1 MHESLDVRTLLLV
14 VAVVAALTAIGM
26 ASFARRFPRFAGIG
40 WFAVADL
47 LLAVGMLLVATRD
60 HAPDWLTTVVA
71 NVFTLGGLMLNAEGL
86 RRYAG
91 GRWPW
96 WSRPYALFLVLL
108 PAAAWF
114 TYVDPDV
121 RARILVFTGCAG
133 LTLAAIALAL
143 HRSPAGVRLRPV
155 VMAFAGFALW
165 MLGRWLLTWFE
176 APMPTFMAAGTV
188 HALTLV
194 GYIVFVM
201 AKDYGVL
208 RDSVGQSLDEVAA
221 QARTDPLTGLLNR
234 RALAEIAVPAL
245 ARARRSGSPLSLVL
259 LDIDHFKQV
268 NDAHGHAAGDA
279 VLVGIAAMLRSRLR
293 AGDGCA
299 RLGGEEFVLLLPD
312 TGEAQALQVAE
323 ALRAQLAASDVAGVG
338 PSTASFGVSTGRG
351 DADFDTL
358 LREADRAMYAAKAAG
373 RNRVVQA

>member
-1 MHESLDVRTLLLV
+1 MTESLDVRTLLLV

-26 ASFARRFPRFAGIG
+26 ASFARRFPRYPGIG

-47 LLAVGMLLVATRD
+47 MMAIGMLLVATRD

-91 GRWPW
+91 GHWPW
-96 WSRPYALFLVLL
+96 WSRPYVLFLLLL
-108 PAAAWF
+108 PASAWF

-121 RARILVFTGCAG
+121 RARILVFSGCAG
-133 LTLAAIALAL
+133 LTLAAIAVVL
-143 HRSPAGVRLRPV
+143 HRSPAGGRLRPV

-165 MLGRWLLTWFE
+165 MAGRWLLTLLE
-176 APMPTFMAAGTV
+176 APMPSFMDAGAV

-201 AKDYGVL
+201 AKDYGIL
-208 RDSVGQSLDEVAA
+208 RDSVGQALGEVAA
-221 QARTDPLTGLLNR
+221 QARTDPLTGLMNR
-234 RALAEIAVPAL
+234 LALAEAAAPAL

-259 LDIDHFKQV
+259 LDIDRFKQV
-268 NDAHGHAAGDA
+268 NDVHGHAAGDA
-279 VLVGIAAMLRSRLR
+279 VLVGIAALLRGRLR
-293 AGDGCA
+293 AGDSCA
-299 RLGGEEFVLLLPD
+299 RLGGEEFLLLLPD

-323 ALRAQLAASDVAGVG
+323 SLRVQVAASDVAGVG
-338 PSTASFGVSTGRG
+338 GCTASFGVSTGRG
-351 DADFDTL
+351 GADFDTL

>member
-1 MHESLDVRTLLLV
+1 
-14 VAVVAALTAIGM
+14 
-26 ASFARRFPRFAGIG
+26 
-40 WFAVADL
+40 
-47 LLAVGMLLVATRD
+47 
-60 HAPDWLTTVVA
+60 
-71 NVFTLGGLMLNAEGL
+71 MLNAEGL

-208 RDSVGQSLDEVAA
+208 RDSVGQSLDEVAV